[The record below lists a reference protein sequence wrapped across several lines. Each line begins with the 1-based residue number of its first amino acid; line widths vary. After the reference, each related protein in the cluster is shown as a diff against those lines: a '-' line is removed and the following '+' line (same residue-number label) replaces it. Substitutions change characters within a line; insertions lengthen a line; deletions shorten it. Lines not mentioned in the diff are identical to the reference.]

1 MAREKAE
8 STIPTLGISLALITS
23 TLIYF
28 IPHPIDTQIH
38 ENYSESYQVIEVN
51 PQVFIYLDVGSS
63 ITIRRNKPI
72 QIELIRGEAFF
83 DIQTKSKTLDQL
95 EIIIGNA
102 RISNMGTRFSIT
114 MQKKSHEIVITD
126 GQVELQ
132 LPAKRYIIGAGR
144 KVEFDDYHM
153 IEDSMV
159 TDAKASPWITQ

>member
-28 IPHPIDTQIH
+28 IPHPIDTQIY
-38 ENYSESYQVIEVN
+38 ENYSENYQVIELN
-51 PQVFIYLDVGSS
+51 PQVFIHLDADSS

-83 DIQTKSKTLDQL
+83 DIQTKSKILDQL
-95 EIIIGNA
+95 EIIIGNT

-114 MQKKSHEIVITD
+114 MQKKNHEIVITD

-132 LPAKRYIIGAGR
+132 LPARKYIIGAGR
-144 KVEFDDYHM
+144 KVEFDDYH
-153 IEDSMV
+153 IIRDSMV
-159 TDAKASPWITQ
+159 KDIRVSPWLKQ